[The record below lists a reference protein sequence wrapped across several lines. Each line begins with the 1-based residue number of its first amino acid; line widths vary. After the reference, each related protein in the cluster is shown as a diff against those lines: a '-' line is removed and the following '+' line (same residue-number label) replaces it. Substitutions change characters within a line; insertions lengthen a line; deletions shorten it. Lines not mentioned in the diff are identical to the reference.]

1 MAVSNSCILLLTNA
15 ATALAQT
22 VSVFRPLGYNDLLSL
37 AVGRGPDPIDT
48 ELHLAKLG
56 AETSPACSGT
66 NDILTVTFPAPITG
80 PVTPEDFEV
89 RVCLLPDQAEEQ
101 RRQQESPPGTLFPT
115 VDPDCEDRTPSCV
128 AFHPGDEQNEHRA
141 VLLYGSFASVAGG
154 SAQRLSR
161 SLGRILVKSVSGVM
175 NGALVDTYAQYDKGH
190 GFGWC
195 ESCMPLLPSLDA
207 TH

>member
-1 MAVSNSCILLLTNA
+1 MAVSNSCCILLLTTA

-22 VSVFRPLGYNDLLSL
+22 ISVFRPLGYNDLLPL

-101 RRQQESPPGTLFPT
+101 RLVPNSGSRLRG
-115 VDPDCEDRTPSCV
+115 
-128 AFHPGDEQNEHRA
+128 QNSQ
-141 VLLYGSFASVAGG
+141 L
-154 SAQRLSR
+154 R
-161 SLGRILVKSVSGVM
+161 SL
-175 NGALVDTYAQYDKGH
+175 
-190 GFGWC
+190 
-195 ESCMPLLPSLDA
+195 PSRR
-207 TH
+207 